1 MQIKSVDVTS
11 CVMAKDDPTWRFAL
25 GASPNTSGWIVAITA
40 DDGTVGY
47 GYASATAH
55 IGASYEG
62 IKATLERFTPIL
74 LGKDPF
80 DIELILQELGHNLAG
95 NNQSKAAIDCALYDL
110 MAKSLGVP
118 LYKLFGGK
126 VRDSVPILRILAIK
140 KPHEMAASAQKLVD
154 KGYNYFKIKVHGD
167 VAEDVAC
174 VKAIRQQVGD
184 GAHLTIDANQS
195 YLPKDAITAI
205 NRMAEFNIDLVE
217 QPVRVE
223 DIRGLKLVTDSVPVT
238 IEADESGGSLGDV
251 MTLVMNRVV
260 DAVSLKIP
268 RLGGLRHTVAAARI
282 CEAGGVRYRFG
293 AAVGS
298 RLLSATGM
306 HLAAALPGV
315 DYACEFGEFDRL
327 LNDPFEGIE
336 IKTGHLTVTETI
348 GAGVTLRQTGN
359 RAAGGQ
365 AAE

>member
-25 GASPNTSGWIVAITA
+25 GASPTTSGWIVAITA

-74 LGKDPF
+74 IGKDPF
-80 DIELILQELGHNLAG
+80 DIELILRELDHNLAG

-140 KPHEMAASAQKLVD
+140 KPLEMAASAQKLVD

-223 DIRGLKLVTDSVPVT
+223 DMRGLKLVTDSVPVT

-315 DYACEFGEFDRL
+315 DYACEVGEFDRL
-327 LNDPFEGIE
+327 LDDPFEGIE
-336 IKTGHLTVTETI
+336 IKNGHLTVTETI
-348 GAGVTLRQTGN
+348 GAGVTLRQTGK
-359 RAAGGQ
+359 RAAGGK

>member
-1 MQIKSVDVTS
+1 MKITAVEFSS

-25 GASPNTSGWIVAITA
+25 GASPTTEGWITAITN
-40 DDGTVGY
+40 DDGIIGY

-55 IGASYEG
+55 IGASAEG
-62 IKATLERFTPIL
+62 IRTSLERFKPIL
-74 LGKDPF
+74 MGKDPF
-80 DIELILQELGHNLAG
+80 DIELILRELDRSLAG
-95 NNQSKAAIDCALYDL
+95 NNQAKAAIDCALYDL

-126 VRDSVPILRILAIK
+126 VRSTVPILRILAIK
-140 KPHEMAASAQKLVD
+140 KPHEMAAAAQKLVD

-184 GAHLTIDANQS
+184 KAHLTIDANQS
-195 YLPKDAITAI
+195 YQTKDAITAI

-217 QPVRVE
+217 QPVKF
-223 DIRGLKLVTDSVPVT
+223 DDLRGLKLVTDSVPVT
-238 IEADESGGSLGDV
+238 IEADEAGGSLNDV
-251 MTLVMNRVV
+251 MTLVMTRAV

-268 RLGGLRHTVAAARI
+268 RLGGLRHTMAAARI

-327 LNDPFEGIE
+327 LDDPFEGIE
-336 IKTGHLTVTETI
+336 IENGHLTVTETI
-348 GAGVTLRQTGN
+348 GAGVTLRQPALAKTASG
-359 RAAGGQ
+359 AAR
-365 AAE
+365 